1 MTAWLTIVG
10 IGPDGL
16 TGAGPRARAAVAG
29 AALLVGGERHQ
40 AMIAEHD
47 LADGAERMTWHCGI
61 RETAAKL
68 RDWRGQPVCVLV
80 TGDPMNFGAGAT
92 LARYF
97 DAEEM
102 TVLSHPGA
110 FSLACAR
117 MVWSVPDVTTM
128 TVHGRALEAINL
140 HVRPGARIVALS
152 WNGETPG
159 HLADILMAHGFGPSK
174 MTVFANMGGSD
185 ETRFTGTADDWRHG
199 AVPDLNTV
207 CIECVPGRDAVWWP
221 RTPGLPEAAFVHDGQ
236 ITKREVRAV
245 TLSALGPGP
254 GEILWDIGA
263 GSGSVAIEWLR
274 AADGADAVAF
284 ERNAS
289 RIENMRVNAANL
301 GVPRLEIIEGALP
314 GSLDRG
320 VAPPDAIFVGGG
332 LTEDGLLDKAFVAL
346 KPGGRMVANAVTV
359 DGQAALVQWGQSRGA
374 SLSRLAIARADD
386 VGARSAFRPMME
398 VLQMR
403 VEKS

>member
-1 MTAWLTIVG
+1 MSAWLTIIG
-10 IGPDGL
+10 IGADGL
-16 TGAGPRARAAVAG
+16 PSVGAAG
-29 AALLVGGERHQ
+29 REAIAKAALLVGGERHQ
-40 AMIAEHD
+40 AMIADAE
-47 LADGAERMTWHCGI
+47 LSAGVERMTWHCGI
-61 RETAAKL
+61 RETAEKL
-68 RDWRGQPVCVLV
+68 RAWQGKPVCVLV
-80 TGDPMNFGAGAT
+80 TGDPMHFGAGAT

-97 DAEEM
+97 EADEM
-102 TVLSHPGA
+102 TVLPHPGA

-140 HVRPGARIVALS
+140 HVRPGAKIVVLS
-152 WNGETPG
+152 WNGETPAS
-159 HLADILMAHGFGPSK
+159 LADILTSRGFGPSRI
-174 MTVFANMGGSD
+174 TVLADMGAP
-185 ETRFTGTADDWRHG
+185 EEARFEGTADDWPHDT
-199 AVPDLNTV
+199 VSDLNTV

-221 RTPGLPEAAFVHDGQ
+221 RTPGLPEAAYMHDGQ

-245 TLSALGPGP
+245 TLSALGPCP
-254 GEILWDIGA
+254 DETLWDLGA

-274 AADGADAVAF
+274 AVDGTSAVAF

-301 GVPRLEIIEGALP
+301 GVPRLRIVEGALP

-320 VAPPDAIFVGGG
+320 DSAPDAIFIGGG
-332 LTEDGLLDKAFVAL
+332 LMEDGILDKAFAAL
-346 KPGGRMVANAVTV
+346 KPGGRMVVNAVTV
-359 DGQAALVQWGQSRGA
+359 EGQAALVTWGKAKGGE
-374 SLSRLAIARADD
+374 LSRLAVARADD

-403 VEKS
+403 VRKP